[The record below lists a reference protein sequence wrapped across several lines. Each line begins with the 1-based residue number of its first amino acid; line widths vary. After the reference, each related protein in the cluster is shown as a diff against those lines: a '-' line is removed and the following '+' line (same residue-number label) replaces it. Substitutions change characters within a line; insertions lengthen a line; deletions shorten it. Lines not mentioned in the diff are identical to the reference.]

1 MKYMMNG
8 AITLGT
14 LDGANVEI
22 VQQVGEE
29 NAEIFGLHVEDIN
42 ELKHENSYNAWNYYN
57 SQENIRMV
65 IDSLKNC
72 TWSNNPD
79 EFKLIV
85 NDLTMRNDEFY
96 VLGDF
101 EAYCHAQANVEAR
114 YKDKSKWAKTM
125 LVNIAKSGYFSSDRT
140 ISEYAKEIWDLKP
153 LKY

>member
-1 MKYMMNG
+1 
-8 AITLGT
+8 
-14 LDGANVEI
+14 
-22 VQQVGEE
+22 
-29 NAEIFGLHVEDIN
+29 
-42 ELKHENSYNAWNYYN
+42 
-57 SQENIRMV
+57 MV

-101 EAYCHAQANVEAR
+101 EAYCLAQANVEAR